1 MNAVKGAESVA
12 SRNKVQNDS
21 FHARMTFSKTV
32 DTIPGM
38 DNGNRILMISS
49 QSLAPSIRAGGLQDI
64 FVDFGEIGVEH
75 PYDDW

>member
-38 DNGNRILMISS
+38 DYGNRILMISFK
-49 QSLAPSIRAGGLQDI
+49 SLAPSIRAASKISLWI
-64 FVDFGEIGVEH
+64 SVK
-75 PYDDW
+75 